1 VRALPELF
9 DARVKA
15 RSIAYL
21 FATGAALGLLTVAV
35 PHMSEVNDLA
45 LVLLALGALAI
56 SAIVWVSR
64 DRIRDWHI
72 HAVLLGGT
80 VIVSLANYYA
90 GPTTLYPVL
99 YMWAALYA
107 FYFFRLAE
115 ALGHMAFVAIS
126 YAVVL
131 AVQDPESAV
140 VRWLLAV
147 GTPLVI
153 GLLISRMLRFISGL
167 LGRLSERAQRLVE
180 SEART
185 RMVLDTAPDAF
196 ITLDRH
202 GVIRSWNAAA
212 QRLFGWGAAEAI
224 GKTMR
229 ALIVPPEFG
238 DRHDERRNALIASES
253 PLATERFE
261 VEFQRRD
268 GSRFPGQATVSKVD
282 IQGEVFVSG
291 FITDATE
298 RLRQQAE
305 REALLREQA
314 ARAEAERVAEL
325 VAGLQAL
332 VDAALAHRTLD
343 GMLRELVTQV
353 RGVLD
358 ADAATIYIADESEQ
372 LSVGSSAPGD
382 ITGGDEFA
390 NTVAETRQAMLAQG
404 DPRTERG
411 GLVGVPL
418 LAEGEVTG
426 VLVACATPPREFGGE
441 DLTLLRLAAERV
453 GLAIA
458 HARVYEREHRI
469 AETLQRSLLPDR
481 LPELPGLDVA
491 ARYLPAASEAE
502 VGGDWY
508 DVLPIGGGAVGLVM
522 GDVAGKGLAGASMV
536 GRLRSALRAYALE
549 GHDGARV
556 VERLNRLLWTEAEA
570 NPMATMLYVI
580 VDPAA
585 NAVRWV
591 NAGHPAPLMITG
603 GEPTFLEGAASVPL
617 GVLPFPTYEEA
628 SARMDPGS
636 TLLLYT
642 DGLVERPGENID
654 DGMGQLAARVR
665 EAPEDPDALCDHLLA
680 TLVPAGGATD
690 DVALLTLRN
699 LPVPDHFTAEF
710 PAEPESLAPMRSM
723 LRRWLGHAGA
733 GEIEIAEIT
742 TACGEAATNAIE
754 HAGMRADTRFEV
766 SGSRTGGEVE
776 IAVRDH
782 GSWREERPGDHGR
795 GLDLMRTL
803 MDTVAVEPGPR
814 GTTVSLRRAL
824 GGNGGPID
832 GRPG

>member
-9 DARVKA
+9 DVRVKA

-21 FATGAALGLLTVAV
+21 FATGALLGLLTLLF
-35 PHMSEVNDLA
+35 PHMDEVNDLA
-45 LVLLALGALAI
+45 LVLLASGAILIGAL
-56 SAIVWVSR
+56 VWFAG
-64 DRIRDWHI
+64 DRIQEWHI
-72 HAVLLGGT
+72 HAVLASGT

-90 GPTTLYPVL
+90 GASTLYPLL
-99 YMWAALYA
+99 YTWAALYA
-107 FYFFRLAE
+107 FYFFRPAE
-115 ALGHMAFVAIS
+115 AFAHMTFVGMS

-131 AVQDPESAV
+131 AIQDAESSI

-147 GTPLVI
+147 GTPLVA
-153 GLLISRMLRFISGL
+153 GLLIARL
-167 LGRLSERAQRLVE
+167 LHRLSDRAQQLE
-180 SEART
+180 QSEART
-185 RMVLDTAPDAF
+185 RLVLDTAPDAF
-196 ITLDRH
+196 ITLDRD
-202 GVIRSWNAAA
+202 GVIMSWNAAA
-212 QRLFGWGAAEAI
+212 ERLFGWSAEEAI
-224 GKTMR
+224 GQTMR
-229 ALIVPPEFG
+229 RLIVPPEFG
-238 DRHDERRNALIASES
+238 DRHDERRNALIESES
-253 PLATERFE
+253 PLATDRFE

-268 GSRFPGQATVSKVD
+268 GGRFPGEATVSKVD
-282 IQGEVFVSG
+282 VQGEIFVSG
-291 FITDATE
+291 FITDVTE
-298 RLRQQAE
+298 RLRRQAE

-325 VAGLQAL
+325 VGGMQAL
-332 VDAALAHRTLD
+332 VDAALAHRSLD
-343 GMLRELVTQV
+343 GILRELVTQV

-358 ADAATIYIADESEQ
+358 ADAAAIYLADESER
-372 LSVGSSAPGD
+372 LTIGASAPGD

-390 NTVAETRQAMLAQG
+390 DAVAEGREAMLADNDAG
-404 DPRTERG
+404 RDG
-411 GLVGVPL
+411 SALVGVPL
-418 LAEGEVTG
+418 LAEGEVMG
-426 VLVACATPPREFGGE
+426 VLVACARPPRDFGGE

-481 LPELPGLDVA
+481 LPRLPGLEVA

-508 DVLPIGGGAVGLVM
+508 DVIPMAGGAVGLVM

-556 VERLNRLLWTEAEA
+556 VEQLNRLLWTEAEDSQ
-570 NPMATMLYVI
+570 MATMLYVI

-585 NAVRWV
+585 SAVHWV
-591 NAGHPAPLMITG
+591 NAGHPAPLMIAG
-603 GEPTFLEGAASVPL
+603 GEPQFLAGAGSVPL
-617 GVLPFPTYEEA
+617 GVLPFPTYEEV

-654 DGMGQLAARVR
+654 EGMAELAARVR
-665 EAPEDPDALCDHLLA
+665 EAPEDPDGLCDHLLA
-680 TLVPAGGATD
+680 TLVPAGGAMD

-699 LPVPDHFTAEF
+699 LPVPEHFSAEF

-723 LRRWLGHAGA
+723 LRRWLSHAGA
-733 GEIEIAEIT
+733 GELEIAEIT

-754 HAGMRADTRFEV
+754 HAGVSGDSRFEV
-766 SGSRTGGEVE
+766 SGGRNGSEVE

-782 GSWREERPGDHGR
+782 GSWREQRAGDHGR

-803 MDTVAVEPGPR
+803 MDTVAVEPGPE
-814 GTTVSLRRAL
+814 GTTVSLRRRL
-824 GGNGGPID
+824 GGDGGP
-832 GRPG
+832 G